1 MTNQEFR
8 ENMILLIKQI
18 ELLAYE
24 LHMKAEISPLI
35 GLSRSKDIELMCEV
49 KLNCF
54 NYTTIDR
61 FNSSMS
67 FDKSDIKKISVGLLS
82 SFFADYFQSLSKKV
96 DK

>member
-18 ELLAYE
+18 ELLNYE
-24 LHMKAEISPLI
+24 VHMKTELSPLI
-35 GLSRSKDIELMCEV
+35 GLSRPKSVELMCEV

-67 FDKSDIKKISVGLLS
+67 FDKSDIKRISVSLLS
-82 SFFADYFQSLSKKV
+82 SFFADYFQSLSEKV
-96 DK
+96 EK